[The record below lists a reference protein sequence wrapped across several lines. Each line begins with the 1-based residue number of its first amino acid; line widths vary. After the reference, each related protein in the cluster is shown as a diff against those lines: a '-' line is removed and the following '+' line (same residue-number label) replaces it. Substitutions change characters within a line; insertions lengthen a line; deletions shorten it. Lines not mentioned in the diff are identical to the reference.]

1 MTTPQSQHQSKSL
14 EYGNLTL
21 YLYCM
26 NSIIANS
33 SYGETIGT
41 KQRIE
46 WNKYNRFRVEFG
58 QLHHSDMF
66 KE

>member
-41 KQRIE
+41 KTT
-46 WNKYNRFRVEFG
+46 NR
-58 QLHHSDMF
+58 M
-66 KE
+66 K

>member
-1 MTTPQSQHQSKSL
+1 MAKQSGQ
-14 EYGNLTL
+14 
-21 YLYCM
+21 
-26 NSIIANS
+26 
-33 SYGETIGT
+33 

-58 QLHHSDMF
+58 QLHNSDMF